1 MILRDKMIKSARYLD
16 IIVGH
21 FLRHLLQIPIS
32 KLSLETPGV
41 FTGGST
47 VHFIFCSYQHEYNR
61 TLKWLS

>member
-1 MILRDKMIKSARYLD
+1 MIKSARYLD

-21 FLRHLLQIPIS
+21 FLRHLLQNPIS

-41 FTGGST
+41 FTGGGST
-47 VHFIFCSYQHEYNR
+47 IYFIFCSYQHEYNR